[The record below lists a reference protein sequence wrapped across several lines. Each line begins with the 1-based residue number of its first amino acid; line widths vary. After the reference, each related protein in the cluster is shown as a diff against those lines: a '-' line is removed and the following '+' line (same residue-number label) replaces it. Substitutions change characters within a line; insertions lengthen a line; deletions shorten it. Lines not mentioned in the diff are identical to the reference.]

1 MIEARKTNLSPEEG
15 KDDVIEL
22 ISKKTP
28 EQLVWA
34 WQNLLKGLANGITEP
49 QLKKLLLTDLKEEP
63 PKKSNLQSIFL
74 KKDLNSNISET
85 EINQNINE
93 LKSYIK
99 GDLDPNKSIILRD
112 MVPHKKMETEP
123 VPNLSLKEKSRL
135 AIELGN
141 QYIILIARV
150 DQKIADLV
158 MEDSPLTDNK
168 AYQIDELR
176 KTRDSIMKR
185 WREVVDIDMENQ
197 EIIEERIEEKINVM
211 KRLVERLHIL
221 DKNIDTL

>member
-1 MIEARKTNLSPEEG
+1 
-15 KDDVIEL
+15 
-22 ISKKTP
+22 
-28 EQLVWA
+28 
-34 WQNLLKGLANGITEP
+34 
-49 QLKKLLLTDLKEEP
+49 
-63 PKKSNLQSIFL
+63 
-74 KKDLNSNISET
+74 
-85 EINQNINE
+85 
-93 LKSYIK
+93 
-99 GDLDPNKSIILRD
+99 